1 MRFLL
6 LLLLPALLLAA
17 ACGGDDDDASSSTP
31 TNSETESV
39 PASRSPTPTATA
51 QEAGDTETAMPTPTS
66 TPFETVAPT
75 RRAGIN
81 ADFFAENTSDI
92 LAVLRGVIPANVP
105 CPYDAAEVVIDCS
118 SEGYGRI
125 ALDLEPQGAITQCQ
139 AVTNPDNGALLAVSC
154 NTDTPSLWFYRL
166 VE

>member
-51 QEAGDTETAMPTPTS
+51 QEAEDTETAMPTAS

-75 RRAGIN
+75 RRAGIT